1 MPDPGTM
8 IILVLLAGTTI
19 LLGLILR
26 RSFHSSSRPDREE
39 ELRTTLYSIGD
50 AVISTDSLGVV
61 RQMNPTAEKLTKWK
75 ETEARGRNLSE
86 VFQIV
91 NEETRA
97 PMENPVR
104 RVLTEG
110 VVVGLANHTL
120 LIARDGTERPI
131 ADSGAPIRGSDHSL
145 KGVVLVFRDQTTERA
160 AARALAESEERYRSL
175 VQDLETGI
183 LMADLSEG
191 ITFANPAAEKTFGV
205 QKDGL
210 VGRNLKE
217 FMSNEEYAAVR
228 AQTSRRREGKRD
240 SYEISICRADGEQRR
255 LQVTAVPQMDESGS
269 LVGTF
274 GTMLDITESTLLKQ
288 RLEEE
293 RTLLVTLMENI
304 PDYIYFKDLQSRFV
318 LNNKAHA
325 ELLGRSSPQELLGRT
340 DFDFFSREHALK
352 AYADEQHIIRT
363 GKPVI
368 DTVEKVTLPGQPD
381 TWMSTTKMPLRDGV
395 GNVIGTFGVSR
406 DITERRC
413 VEEALEQSEEHF
425 RNMFTNAPF
434 GVFHST
440 IDGKL
445 LRANPAVARIFGYA
459 SPEELIET
467 VNRTSLADVI
477 YENRETR
484 ARVIQE
490 VAAARGG
497 WVQFTDRYRRKD
509 GQAGNAKLSIR
520 TYGSSNNRGTELEG
534 FVEDVTERFRAEQ
547 EQKKLQE
554 QLQQSQKMEAV
565 GRLAGGIAH
574 DFNNLLTVING
585 FSEMALGRT
594 AIGADL
600 QNDLHEI
607 KRATRRAATLT
618 SQLLAFSRK
627 QILQPRVLNLGELV
641 AGMEEM
647 LKRLLGEDV
656 DVHVHRPEDLWS
668 ILADQGRIEQVVMN
682 LCVNARDA
690 MPEGGV
696 LSIETSNVILNE
708 DYSSEHIAV
717 RKGDYVL
724 LAVSD
729 TGSGMAPE
737 VQSRL
742 FEPFFT
748 TKEIGKGTGLG
759 LSTVYGI
766 VKQSEGYV
774 FCYSEVGKGTTFKIY
789 LPRASGEPL
798 SLRSARET
806 APKPVRGTE
815 LIMLVE
821 DDEAVRRLT
830 AAILE
835 SGGYSVIPAGNG
847 EEALEKLGASR
858 QPVDLLV
865 TDVVMPGMDGSEV
878 ARRVSKQCPS
888 VGVLFISGYTEDAI
902 VHNGVLDPGVE
913 FIQKPLDGTALLG
926 KVRAV
931 LDRPKSRRERA

>member
-26 RSFHSSSRPDREE
+26 RSFHGSSRPDREE

-61 RQMNPTAEKLTKWK
+61 RQMNPTAERLTKWK

-255 LQVTAVPQMDESGS
+255 LQVTAVPQMDESGN

-368 DTVEKVTLPGQPD
+368 DTVEKVTRPGQPD

-690 MPEGGV
+690 DAG
-696 LSIETSNVILNE
+696 
-708 DYSSEHIAV
+708 
-717 RKGDYVL
+717 RR
-724 LAVSD
+724 
-729 TGSGMAPE
+729 GS
-737 VQSRL
+737 
-742 FEPFFT
+742 
-748 TKEIGKGTGLG
+748 
-759 LSTVYGI
+759 
-766 VKQSEGYV
+766 
-774 FCYSEVGKGTTFKIY
+774 
-789 LPRASGEPL
+789 
-798 SLRSARET
+798 
-806 APKPVRGTE
+806 
-815 LIMLVE
+815 
-821 DDEAVRRLT
+821 
-830 AAILE
+830 
-835 SGGYSVIPAGNG
+835 
-847 EEALEKLGASR
+847 
-858 QPVDLLV
+858 
-865 TDVVMPGMDGSEV
+865 
-878 ARRVSKQCPS
+878 
-888 VGVLFISGYTEDAI
+888 
-902 VHNGVLDPGVE
+902 VHRNLQRHP
-913 FIQKPLDGTALLG
+913 Q
-926 KVRAV
+926 
-931 LDRPKSRRERA
+931 